1 MAKGYLTDAQVE
13 REIARLLASPR
24 VKLARME
31 EQLRQQRRRLL
42 SDLQQ
47 LERKGKK
54 LEEAGFTLDMLEDD
68 YGASFDE

>member
-1 MAKGYLTDAQVE
+1 MPKGYLSDAQVE
-13 REIARLLASPR
+13 REIARLLASPH

-42 SDLQQ
+42 GELQQ

-54 LEEAGFTLDMLEDD
+54 LEAAGFTLDMLEDD
-68 YGASFDE
+68 YGADFEE